1 MRSDTLPPVP
11 RSIPPPRFPRSIA
24 PVAPP
29 AAPRPFYGEEPET
42 MELEAAVLEDSQTGS
57 LAAPRVPS
65 LPRPPAVPGFAGS
78 PAAPAS
84 STSPADLIDDSF
96 ELLEDAEEHAEEED
110 DGLLED
116 AEPEDAEPIEEFDEG
131 ATQTRPAVV
140 LPPKTATTRAR
151 DAWVLRAESLLD
163 AIERQND
170 RPRRMALYRELA
182 QLLLEH
188 DDPGQAFETLIA
200 ALAEDV
206 DDDETVRQLESVVH
220 EHDRLGDLLRTV
232 LAWSEDI
239 EWMRDPP
246 RLGALLLRIAKWYGE
261 DVRKVEWGMPFAER
275 ARRLLQERDP
285 RPYRLLARLHRRAE
299 RWADAEGALE
309 QAIERATSAAM
320 RADLHVER
328 GKLRE
333 ARGDE
338 RARVREAYAAALEA
352 DATSEAAIQA
362 VDAVYAEDGM
372 LTERIAAWERRVSSL
387 RAPTLL
393 EAARLKLIDLLQIGR
408 QDRRAAR
415 VLQDVVAADPDQRK
429 ALKMLAEVQ
438 RRLGDSVGLRAT
450 IERAI
455 ESAPTARDRVELLV
469 ELASLLG
476 DAFLDH
482 DAAVGALEAVLELD
496 PRNEIAHGSLARLHR
511 SRGRLHDLARVLE
524 RQAQA
529 TVEREERAEL
539 LVQAAR
545 VLSDELG
552 ERERALALAERAR
565 ELAPNAGEG
574 LELLGRLYH
583 EAGELGRADEAL
595 RRALEHTLEPTRRA
609 ELLLRRAQVR
619 DLEGA
624 SATEVR
630 ELLDAAL
637 DHDPAHLGAL
647 EALRALARADGD
659 PEALARACVRE
670 LEATHAQDRR
680 VALLLELARL
690 RAESMNDPEG
700 AIACWE
706 EAFYLNPTSTE
717 AAAGLI
723 EPWATRNRWAE
734 VHSLA
739 SLLLG
744 SSANKGVDRALRQRW
759 HALHGHS
766 LQALGRA
773 AEASSA
779 LAEAVRLDGGDA
791 AALQALAETRWAA
804 EDWEGAYDADRQLLS
819 MVDPGDYERLL
830 AIHHRMGHVQHELGK
845 TRGAIASYQQA
856 LAIDPEHRATLQRL
870 AEIYA
875 ERRAYPEL
883 LDCKRRLADVEPD
896 VDARCKLLV
905 EIADLYSEQL
915 KDPRNAA
922 AALEEAVSLRPRD
935 HVLLHRKL
943 EVLQRSDNWAEMT
956 GVLDQIAETDNNPQR
971 RAKYFFTLAQIR
983 REKSDDL
990 AGAAEGYEQAL
1001 DEDPTLLKA
1010 FEALCRLHT
1019 EQKAWKA
1026 LERSYRRMLHR
1037 LQGRLSPELAIELWT
1052 GLGLLY
1058 RDRLRN
1064 DDSALEA
1071 FKMAS
1076 RARPDDARVRRIL
1089 AELHARSG
1097 RIDDA
1102 ASELHTAIAQHP
1114 LHAEPYRALF
1124 RLYRD
1129 AGKTDR
1135 AFCLAAALV
1144 LLEKADD
1151 EIRLFHAQHNRRG
1164 APAYRDRLDP
1174 PTFTRAIRHPSED
1187 LLVAKIFE
1195 LLLPAVRASRA
1206 VTMRASIAPPADVPW
1221 QERATTRV
1229 PLARA
1234 FFGAADVLAIPAP
1247 RFAAR
1252 PDRDGYLIP
1261 VATEPPST
1269 VAGRHALAL
1278 TSPQDMLF
1286 LVGQHL
1292 ATWRGDA
1299 HLRVLFPSTRAQEG
1313 LLLAALKLGR
1323 PDVALPQALE
1333 ARAKED
1339 ARTLAQYLEPVQL
1352 EGLRVVVKRFL
1363 ETGGQA
1369 DLKAFAKGLEL
1380 TAARTGLL
1388 LCGDL
1393 PTAVRGFD
1401 DARLA
1406 AVGIPASE
1414 VVHDLVAWFVSVDHL
1429 ELRERLGIGVD
1440 RARPG

>member
-1 MRSDTLPPVP
+1 
-11 RSIPPPRFPRSIA
+11 
-24 PVAPP
+24 
-29 AAPRPFYGEEPET
+29 
-42 MELEAAVLEDSQTGS
+42 MELEAGALEESNSVGELTS
-57 LAAPRVPS
+57 ALRAPRVPNI
-65 LPRPPAVPGFAGS
+65 A
-78 PAAPAS
+78 
-84 STSPADLIDDSF
+84 DSF
-96 ELLEDAEEHAEEED
+96 ELLGGDLDDDVEDVDPDEEDLLEEED
-110 DGLLED
+110 FG
-116 AEPEDAEPIEEFDEG
+116 DEG

-140 LPPKTATTRAR
+140 LPPTTSASRPR
-151 DAWVLRAESLLD
+151 EAWVQRAESLLD
-163 AIERQND
+163 AIEREND
-170 RPRRMALYRELA
+170 RPRRMAMYRELA
-182 QLLLEH
+182 SLFREH
-188 DDPGQAFETLIA
+188 HDPNQAFEVLVA

-206 DDDETVRQLESVVH
+206 DDDETVRALESVVH

-275 ARRLLQERDP
+275 AKRLLLERDP

-299 RWADAEGALE
+299 RWADAETALE
-309 QAIERATSAAM
+309 QAIERASSAAM

-338 RARVREAYAAALEA
+338 RAHVREAYAAALEA
-352 DATSEAAIQA
+352 DPTSEPAIQA
-362 VDAVYAEDGM
+362 LDTAYTEDGM
-372 LTERIAAWERRVSSL
+372 LPERIAAWERRVASL
-387 RAPTLL
+387 RAPVLL
-393 EAARLKLIDLLQIGR
+393 EAARLKLVDLLQLGR

-415 VLQDVVAADPDQRK
+415 VLEDVVAADPEHKK
-429 ALKMLAEVQ
+429 ALKMLAEVR

-450 IERAI
+450 LERAI
-455 ESAPTARDRVELLV
+455 ESASTARERVELLI

-482 DAAVGALEAVLELD
+482 DAAVAALESVIDLD
-496 PRNEIAHGSLARLHR
+496 PQNEIAHGSLARIHR
-511 SRGRLHDLARVLE
+511 TRGRLHDLARVLE
-524 RQAQA
+524 RQAVA
-529 TVEREERAEL
+529 TADREERAEI
-539 LVQAAR
+539 LVQAAL
-545 VLSDELG
+545 VLADELG
-552 ERERALALAERAR
+552 ERDRALALAERAC
-565 ELAPNAGEG
+565 ELVSSSSQAS
-574 LELLGRLYH
+574 ELLGRLYQD
-583 EAGELGRADEAL
+583 AGELGRADEAL
-595 RRALEHTLEPTRRA
+595 RRALEHAIDPSRRA
-609 ELLLRRAQVR
+609 EILLRRAQVR
-619 DLEGA
+619 DADGA
-624 SATEVR
+624 DAAEVR

-637 DHDPAHLGAL
+637 DFDPAHLGAL

-670 LEATHAQDRR
+670 LEATTAPARR
-680 VALLLELARL
+680 VALLLELAKL
-690 RAESMNDPEG
+690 RAQDLGDREG
-700 AIACWE
+700 AIACWD
-706 EAFYLNPTSTE
+706 EALYISPTTTE
-717 AAAGLI
+717 AAAGLV
-723 EPWATRNRWAE
+723 EPWAERNRWAE

-739 SLLLG
+739 SLLL
-744 SSANKGVDRALRQRW
+744 SNSASKGADRAVRARW
-759 HALHGHS
+759 HALHGRA

-773 AEASSA
+773 AEASNA
-779 LAEAVRLDGGDA
+779 LAEAVRLDAGDA
-791 AALQALAETRWAA
+791 QALQALAETRFAA
-804 EDWEGAYDADRQLLS
+804 EDWDGAYAADQRLLS
-819 MVDPGDYERLL
+819 MTEPEEYERLL
-830 AIHHRMGHVQHELGK
+830 AIHHRMGRVQQEQGK
-845 TRGAIASYQQA
+845 TRGALASFQQA
-856 LAIDPEHRATLQRL
+856 LAIDPEHKDTLARL
-870 AEIYA
+870 AEVHA
-875 ERRAYPEL
+875 ERRAWPEVI
-883 LDCKRRLADVEPD
+883 DCKGRILEVEPD

-905 EIADLYSEQL
+905 EIAEICAEQA
-915 KDPRNAA
+915 KDPRGAV
-922 AALEEAVSLRPRD
+922 AALEQAVELRPRD
-935 HVLLHRKL
+935 HVLLHRLLDAYQRVDAWADMTRVL
-943 EVLQRSDNWAEMT
+943 ER
-956 GVLDQIAETDNNPQR
+956 IADADRNPQR
-971 RAKYFFTLAQIR
+971 RAKYFYTLAQIR
-983 REKSDDL
+983 RDKSHDV
-990 AGAAEGYEQAL
+990 AGSIEAFEQAL

-1010 FEALCRLHT
+1010 FEAVSRMHT
-1019 EQKAWKA
+1019 QQKAWKP

-1037 LQGRLSPELAIELWT
+1037 LAGRATPELEIELWT

-1058 RDRLRN
+1058 RDRLR
-1064 DDSALEA
+1064 DDAAAIEA
-1071 FKMAS
+1071 FRMAS

-1097 RIDDA
+1097 SVDDA

-1129 AGKTDR
+1129 AGRTDR
-1135 AFCLAAALV
+1135 AWCLAAALV

-1151 EIRLFHAQHNRRG
+1151 EIRLYHAQHARRG
-1164 APAYRDRLDP
+1164 APAFRDRLDP
-1174 PTFTRAIRHPSED
+1174 PTFTRAIRHPAED
-1187 LLVAKIFE
+1187 LLVAKLFE
-1195 LLLPAVRASRA
+1195 LILPAVRASRA
-1206 VTMRASIAPPADVPW
+1206 VTMRASIAPPPDIPW
-1221 QERATTRV
+1221 QDRATTKV

-1247 RFAAR
+1247 RLALR
-1252 PDRDGYLIP
+1252 PDRDGFLIP

-1278 TSPQDMLF
+1278 TRHEDMLF

-1292 ATWRGDA
+1292 STWRSDA

-1323 PDVALPQALE
+1323 PDVPLPQNLE

-1339 ARTLAQYLEPVQL
+1339 ARTLAQYFEPVQL

-1369 DLKAFAKGLEL
+1369 DLKAFARGIEL
-1380 TAARTGLL
+1380 TAARAGLL

-1393 PTAVRGFD
+1393 PTAMRGFD

-1440 RARPG
+1440 RTRPS